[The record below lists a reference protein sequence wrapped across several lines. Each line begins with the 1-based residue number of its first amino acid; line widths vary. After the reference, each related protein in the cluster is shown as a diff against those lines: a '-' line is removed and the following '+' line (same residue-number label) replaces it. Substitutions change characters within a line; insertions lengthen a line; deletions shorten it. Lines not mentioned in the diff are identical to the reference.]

1 MWFAIICCII
11 IFYIF
16 IRPAWKVWKAVNA
29 ARRQA
34 REMNDAFNRAAGID
48 PEEARRHAD
57 SRKQSSR
64 KGGWTA
70 PVPRRKKIDPEVGEY
85 VKFKEIDSETTTIS
99 DDGKNTS
106 RTTTVEQQVEDVRW
120 EDIV

>member
-11 IFYIF
+11 IFYLF
-16 IRPAWKVWKAVNA
+16 VRPAWKVWKAVNA

-34 REMNDAFNRAAGID
+34 REMTDAFNRAAGID
-48 PEEARRHAD
+48 PEEARRHSA
-57 SRKQSSR
+57 SQKQASR

-85 VKFKEIDSETTTIS
+85 VKFKEIESETTATPA
-99 DDGKNTS
+99 DGQTS
-106 RTTTVEQQVEDVRW
+106 ARTTVVEQQVEDVRW